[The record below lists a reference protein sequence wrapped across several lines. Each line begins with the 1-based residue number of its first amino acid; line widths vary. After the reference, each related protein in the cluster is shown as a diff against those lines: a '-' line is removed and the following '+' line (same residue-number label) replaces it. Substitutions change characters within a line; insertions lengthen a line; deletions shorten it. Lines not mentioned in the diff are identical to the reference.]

1 MRIELWVWFMLK
13 EGFAKPHQ
21 QSSRTLIRDLQTA
34 VQLLND
40 DQNLVLMLIV
50 GFAKPSKTLY
60 GLYLD

>member
-1 MRIELWVWFMLK
+1 MYIMTLVKLF

-40 DQNLVLMLIV
+40 DQNLVFMLIV
-50 GFAKPSKTLY
+50 GFAKPSFNLFNSI
-60 GLYLD
+60 

>member
-1 MRIELWVWFMLK
+1 MEKPVAFKMSGIL

-40 DQNLVLMLIV
+40 DQNLVFMLTV
-50 GFAKPSKTLY
+50 GFAKPSFNLFNSI
-60 GLYLD
+60 